1 MVKNNKIF
9 NNLKKKIDNSFNN
22 RNDNIKKL
30 NFYTENFIDPK
41 KWIENTLSKTKTF
54 DKKYLID
61 HLSINYFVALPM
73 FLLNIIFISI
83 ILNYL
88 RNVDKCTCYNEENNP
103 NINIKYLIAIE
114 TLLIIINVIAFL
126 YCSYS
131 LYSIK
136 NIQNGGGMFRNQT
149 LNIIYTVVYTILY
162 SIFVYYVYNYAKK
175 VDINCSC
182 TYNWI
187 RYLLYIQSFFMLFS
201 IFFLII
207 SLFLE

>member
-1 MVKNNKIF
+1 MVKNNKKF
-9 NNLKKKIDNSFNN
+9 NYLKKLQNN
-22 RNDNIKKL
+22 KDRIDNIKKL
-30 NFYTENFIDPK
+30 KITTENLIDPK
-41 KWIENTLSKTKTF
+41 LWIENTLSKTKTF
-54 DKKYLID
+54 DKKYLINI
-61 HLSINYFVALPM
+61 LSIAYYTALPI
-73 FLLNIIFISI
+73 FLLNIIFCSI

-114 TLLIIINVIAFL
+114 TLLIIINIIGFL

-136 NIQNGGGMFRNQT
+136 NIQNGGGMFKNQT
-149 LNIIYTVVYTILY
+149 LNIVYTVVYTILY
-162 SIFVYYVYNYAKK
+162 SIFIYYVYNYAKK
-175 VDINCSC
+175 VDISCNC

-207 SLFLE
+207 SLFIDF

>member
-1 MVKNNKIF
+1 MVKNN
-9 NNLKKKIDNSFNN
+9 NSFNN
-22 RNDNIKKL
+22 RNLKDNKKL
-30 NFYTENFIDPK
+30 KLTTENLINPK
-41 KWIENTLSKTKTF
+41 PWIENKLSKTKTL

-61 HLSINYFVALPM
+61 FLSIHYCTALSI
-73 FLLNIIFISI
+73 FLLNIIFLSI

-114 TLLIIINVIAFL
+114 ILLIITNVIGFL

-149 LNIIYTVVYTILY
+149 LNIIYTVIYTILY
-162 SIFVYYVYNYAKK
+162 SIFIYYVYNYAKK
-175 VDINCSC
+175 VDISCNC

-187 RYLLYIQSFFMLFS
+187 RYLLYIQSFVMLFS
-201 IFFLII
+201 IFSLII
-207 SLFLE
+207 SLFI